1 MQLFYTP
8 NIDETTETFFFD
20 KVESKHI
27 IKVLRK
33 KDTDVLFVTNGE
45 GYLFETEITLASDS
59 KCTVKLSKKRSKY
72 HLHIAVAPQN
82 E

>member
-20 KVESKHI
+20 KVEKHI

-45 GYLFETEITLASDS
+45 GYLFETEITLA
-59 KCTVKLSKKRSKY
+59 L
-72 HLHIAVAPQN
+72 IANAR
-82 E
+82 

>member
-8 NIDETTETFFFD
+8 NIDETTETFSFD
-20 KVESKHI
+20 KVENKHI

-45 GYLFETEITLASDS
+45 ATYSKQKLLCSDS
-59 KCTVKLSKKRSKY
+59 KCGKNSFFRKPRSKY
-72 HLHIAVAPQN
+72 HLHIAVAPTK
-82 E
+82 

>member
-1 MQLFYTP
+1 MQLYTP

-45 GYLFETEITLASDS
+45 GYLFETEITLALIAP
-59 KCTVKLSKKRSKY
+59 KILSFEKTK
-72 HLHIAVAPQN
+72 I
-82 E
+82 EITCI